1 MLRTARADATAAM
14 DLSALLQP
22 LPDWDASPPLQK
34 PAQQQQL
41 PSDGVRMQQQQQ
53 RQQPCAGSPIHIIR
67 LHRTGSFEVERVQSS
82 SPSSS
87 RHILVDERTVIQASA
102 DYDEDG
108 AFWHE
113 RANNVATMWHTTTVA
128 SPSSNAAAAG
138 ATLQTVDATEQLQS
152 SLIIDAAGSRATQ
165 IVNEAQTSPQ
175 PAASPFEIYAAG
187 DSHLNSSSVR
197 FGSLNVSH
205 LKSTPIDA
213 FGLPGSNGY
222 NQHNDDQY
230 ISQRQS
236 IRSSRGTMHPR
247 RDQHELVPALLNAVH
262 AMMASL
268 KHTLAS
274 DSAQQLN
281 TSTATAA
288 LDSTTDTASY
298 FLHADTTKGH
308 VQAVQAMCLRAK
320 RNVSYNDDFTQSVID
335 VSETCCSAV
344 TESINSV
351 QNERQQS
358 AVLLKQCQAQLAQL
372 HIANQKAVK
381 EAVRQERFNAA
392 AKAAS
397 LSKHSSDTE
406 ATLQDK
412 LVELQQQLNAAHQ
425 STDATTQ
432 QLRHELA
439 AARAREHEVH
449 DQLQRL
455 ETEQAETVA
464 QTIRTQKAAMERKAA
479 QDVDIMRTAVQKLRE
494 QAESERQSIRRD
506 ANARLAETK
515 KAAQAQNSIWQ
526 TKAETAIAR
535 ANDAEQRL
543 TQLQAS

>member
-1 MLRTARADATAAM
+1 MLRTARAGATAAM

-22 LPDWDASPPLQK
+22 LPDWDASPSLQK
-34 PAQQQQL
+34 PAQL

-67 LHRTGSFEVERVQSS
+67 LHRTGSFEMERVQSS
-82 SPSSS
+82 SPSGSS
-87 RHILVDERTVIQASA
+87 THVLADERTVMQASA
-102 DYDEDG
+102 GYDEDD

-113 RANNVATMWHTTTVA
+113 RANNVATMWHTTTAA
-128 SPSSNAAAAG
+128 SPSSNAAAAAAA

-222 NQHNDDQY
+222 NQHKDDQY

-236 IRSSRGTMHPR
+236 IRSSRGTVHPR
-247 RDQHELVPALLNAVH
+247 RDQQELVPALLNAVH

-308 VQAVQAMCLRAK
+308 VHAVQAMCLGAK
-320 RNVSYNDDFTQSVID
+320 LNVSYNDDFTQSVID
-335 VSETCCSAV
+335 VSEMCCSAV

-351 QNERQQS
+351 HNERQQS
-358 AVLLKQCQAQLAQL
+358 AVLLKQCQAQMAQL

-392 AKAAS
+392 AKAA
-397 LSKHSSDTE
+397 
-406 ATLQDK
+406 
-412 LVELQQQLNAAHQ
+412 V
-425 STDATTQ
+425 
-432 QLRHELA
+432 
-439 AARAREHEVH
+439 
-449 DQLQRL
+449 
-455 ETEQAETVA
+455 
-464 QTIRTQKAAMERKAA
+464 
-479 QDVDIMRTAVQKLRE
+479 
-494 QAESERQSIRRD
+494 
-506 ANARLAETK
+506 
-515 KAAQAQNSIWQ
+515 
-526 TKAETAIAR
+526 
-535 ANDAEQRL
+535 
-543 TQLQAS
+543 